1 MIKIFFILLISGALF
16 AKMVDGVAI
25 VIEDEPITLYDIKQ
39 KMKQTHL
46 GVKEA
51 AELLIKQTLEK
62 LEIQKRGLGVGS
74 GDVYAEIKRRA
85 AMNNM
90 SVSSFYAAI
99 RDENGLNSQDLK
111 KLIKEQLLSQK
122 LYNAIAYS
130 KLTPPT
136 DEEIQEYYKL
146 HKEELNHPSMFE
158 VLVYSSKN
166 PQLLQQQ
173 MQNPMFFSPKVDMTQ
188 RVLFYDKISPQL
200 AQLLATTKKNRFTQ
214 IVPDGKGGYMTFY
227 IKSITQPKNGD
238 IKSLKPQIVNAIM
251 AKKRQVVL
259 DDYFTKLRA
268 KKEITIIRLPN

>member
-46 GVKEA
+46 GAKEA

-158 VLVYSSKN
+158 VLVYSAKD
-166 PQLLQQQ
+166 PALLQQQ

-200 AQLLATTKKNRFTQ
+200 AQLLAATKKNRFTQ

-227 IKSITQPKNGD
+227 IKSITQPKDGD
-238 IKSLKPQIVNAIM
+238 IKSLKPQIINAIM
-251 AKKRQVVL
+251 AKKRQTVL
-259 DDYFTKLRA
+259 NDYFTKLRA
-268 KKEITIIRLPN
+268 KKEITIIRLP